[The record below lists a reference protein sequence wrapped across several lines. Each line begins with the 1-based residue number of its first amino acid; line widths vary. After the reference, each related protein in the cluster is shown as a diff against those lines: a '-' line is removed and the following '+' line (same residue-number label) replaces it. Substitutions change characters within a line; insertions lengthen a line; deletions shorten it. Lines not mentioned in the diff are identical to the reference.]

1 MTGVFESWALNVEVT
16 QGYWSLGE
24 EALFPKPSRVKDLCV
39 ESVPREPDFRYGTAT
54 PSASARS
61 LQPGKL
67 TVTMGRTIP
76 QWPLLSAGQARQAIL
91 CCCAAPAPPSSA
103 VDTLRTWSGDAPPPG
118 PWSGD
123 LPLPRTLVRGHSTTQ
138 AFRQETLHHTVP

>member
-76 QWPLLSAGQARQAIL
+76 Q
-91 CCCAAPAPPSSA
+91 
-103 VDTLRTWSGDAPPPG
+103 
-118 PWSGD
+118 
-123 LPLPRTLVRGHSTTQ
+123 
-138 AFRQETLHHTVP
+138 